1 MKGRESGASQSRCD
15 GGSRVGSAIA
25 SQAHL
30 EREGP
35 LLEAIRVV
43 LSGTSRSFLA
53 ALLTTDHLLAFT
65 FASVKA
71 VQGESKEHIPSGSDC
86 RPRPQ
91 SLALA
96 RGTPREISP
105 VRCRLFFERGAKPPE
120 LEREKSGM
128 VRGGEMAEKWKETK
142 K

>member
-1 MKGRESGASQSRCD
+1 MESGASQSRCD

-43 LSGTSRSFLA
+43 LCGTSRSFLA
-53 ALLTTDHLLAFT
+53 ALLPTDHLLAFP

-105 VRCRLFFERGAKPPE
+105 GSRCRLYFERGAKPPE

-128 VRGGEMAEKWKETK
+128 VRGGEMAEKGKETK